1 MTIRRG
7 DGTALNNTNIITLY
21 HGSIYDFNKIDVARG
36 KPNKDFGHGFY
47 TSRTEQ
53 QAVNLAKRNRQIEQN
68 RLALISDKTQVPA
81 WLYVYEFD
89 LLKADALNVK
99 EFKQA
104 DFDWVDFIVENRTSP
119 NPQND
124 YDIVIGPTANDDT
137 LITIS
142 ALLNRTYGDPESI
155 RAKELFLEFISA
167 DSLPYQTFFGTAK
180 AASLLAFKDRRI
192 IP

>member
-1 MTIRRG
+1 MTIRRE
-7 DGTALNNTNIITLY
+7 DGAALNNTNIITLY

-36 KPNKDFGHGFY
+36 KPNKDFGRGFY

-104 DFDWVDFIVENRTSP
+104 DFEWVDFIVENR
-119 NPQND
+119 
-124 YDIVIGPTANDDT
+124 
-137 LITIS
+137 
-142 ALLNRTYGDPESI
+142 
-155 RAKELFLEFISA
+155 FISA